1 MRYSQVRYVLE
12 NMELFDCPYLGVP
25 VDLTDEREADMEA
38 DMYERHG
45 HE

>member
-12 NMELFDCPYLGVP
+12 SMELFDCPYLGGT

-38 DMYERHG
+38 DKYERQG